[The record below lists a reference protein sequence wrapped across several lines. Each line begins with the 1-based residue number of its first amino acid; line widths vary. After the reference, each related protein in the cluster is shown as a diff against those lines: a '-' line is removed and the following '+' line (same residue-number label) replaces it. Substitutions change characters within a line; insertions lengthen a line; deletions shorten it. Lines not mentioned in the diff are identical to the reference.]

1 MDDTSP
7 AESARASIFD
17 VARRAGVSPSTV
29 SRALRG
35 LPNVA
40 DSTRDRVTSA
50 ARDLAYVAS
59 PAAAGLASG
68 RTATVGVVVPFLTR
82 WFFMQVIHGAEAVL
96 RTAGYDLLLHTLGDE
111 QGRERF
117 FDRLPLHRKVD
128 GVLLVDVTVQPAEQ
142 AGLQALG
149 LPVTMVGGS
158 ALGVAYVGVDE
169 EEGVRLAVQHLVH
182 LGHERVAMLCGRPAE
197 GMDFDIPGR
206 RRAAFAQALADA
218 GLQND
223 LLFTGEWGTEGGAQ
237 ATERLLS
244 ESRTTPTAIVAESDE
259 IAFGALRT
267 LRRAGIAVPG
277 RMSVVGYDDHELA
290 GVVDLT
296 TVAQPVARQGEL
308 AAELLLDAMRG
319 AADPFARVLL
329 PPRLVIRGT
338 TAPPQER

>member
-1 MDDTSP
+1 VDEAHPVDGS
-7 AESARASIFD
+7 RASIFD

-40 DSTRDRVTSA
+40 ESTRDRVTSA
-50 ARDLAYVAS
+50 ARDLDYIAS

-68 RTATVGVVVPFLTR
+68 RTATVGVVVPYLTR
-82 WFFMQVIHGAEAVL
+82 WFFMQVIHGAESVL
-96 RTAGYDLLLHTLGDE
+96 RTAGYDLLLHTLGDAA
-111 QGRERF
+111 GRERF
-117 FDRLPLHRKVD
+117 FGRLPLHRKVD
-128 GVLLVDVTVQPAEQ
+128 GVMLIDVTVQPDEQ

-149 LPVTMVGGS
+149 IPVTVVGGS
-158 ALGVAYVGVDE
+158 ALGVGYVGVDE

-182 LGHERVAMLCGRPAE
+182 LGHERIAMLCGRPAE

-206 RRAAFAQALADA
+206 RRAAFVSALADA
-218 GLQND
+218 GLPAD
-223 LLFTGEWGTEGGAQ
+223 LLVVGEWGTDGGAE

-267 LRRAGIAVPG
+267 LRRAGISVPG
-277 RMSVVGYDDHELA
+277 RMSLVGYDDHELA

-319 AADPFARVLL
+319 TADPFARILL
-329 PPRLVIRGT
+329 PPRLVIRGS
-338 TAPPQER
+338 TAPPRER